1 MPKKKYTPGFI
12 YIATNAEMPY
22 LIKIGFT
29 IDVDSRMAGLSR
41 ATGVPSEFKAIWMK
55 ETPCIE
61 IAEDSIHYLLRNYR
75 VAYRNREF
83 FRISVKEAV
92 KVSEYVIKSLFETPI
107 VKPKYTEKDWE
118 GILKE
123 NRPAYVKTAI
133 RLCLKEG
140 RYGEPNDRKR
150 FGTLRVNYKGLD
162 IISIYIQKSNFKLGV
177 HCSKITGKKILQGI
191 FGRKQVRIQGW
202 RDGYSV
208 FIEDKNAAETL
219 FKWLNLGKNIKKK
232 QILAK

>member
-1 MPKKKYTPGFI
+1 
-12 YIATNAEMPY
+12 MPY

-55 ETPCIE
+55 EAPCIE

-75 VAYRNREF
+75 YEKRKEF
-83 FRISVKEAV
+83 FRINPKQAI
-92 KVSEYVIKSLFETPI
+92 KVSEYVIKSLFETKI

-123 NRPAYVKTAI
+123 DRPAYVKKAI

-140 RYGEPNDRKR
+140 RYGEPDQRKR
-150 FGTLRVNYKGLD
+150 FGTLRVNYKGLN
-162 IISIYIQKSNFKLGV
+162 IVSIYIQKENFKLGV

-191 FGRKQVRIQGW
+191 FGRKQVRIERW

-208 FIEDKNAAETL
+208 FIEDANAAEKV
-219 FKWLNLGKNIKKK
+219 FNWLNLGKNIKKK